1 MSHNSPS
8 ARGGTNRGLG
18 LLPNQEADCDM
29 LLEGHMEEANLLAG
43 TLSCASEQ
51 TPGKSTVLGTE
62 MLIQKLKK
70 MHRMGGSKMMT

>member
-29 LLEGHMEEANLLAG
+29 LLEGHMEEAKSAVRHAELRKRADPWKIDGFGNRDAD
-43 TLSCASEQ
+43 SEAEEKCIEW
-51 TPGKSTVLGTE
+51 GEV
-62 MLIQKLKK
+62 
-70 MHRMGGSKMMT
+70 MT